1 MGNRLTARDRE
12 AYTAYAFGLISGA
25 FDIIGAED
33 EGFDVN
39 KPVVTVGQTAELV
52 GIHPQT
58 LRQYD
63 RLALIVPQRTAG
75 GARRY
80 SLRDINKLVLTQ
92 HLVIEE
98 SINLSGVSRILRLME
113 ENRQLRRQIR
123 YLKKAKDLR
132 MFAAGANGNVTE
144 VFGDDSPESLEKVR
158 SQIVDRDAAD
168 STVSEFTNPGPG
180 IELID
185 TSDLDIEGVLEAV
198 ISLLPAGMSGQHN

>member
-39 KPVVTVGQTAELV
+39 KPVFTVGQTAELV

-144 VFGDDSPESLEKVR
+144 VFGDDSPVGQMKR
-158 SQIVDRDAAD
+158 
-168 STVSEFTNPGPG
+168 
-180 IELID
+180 ELARRRRA
-185 TSDLDIEGVLEAV
+185 LRMARARGR
-198 ISLLPAGMSGQHN
+198 LLPPGQYSRIQLRITAHTEGPDEG

>member
-39 KPVVTVGQTAELV
+39 KPVFTVGQTAELV
-52 GIHPQT
+52 GI
-58 LRQYD
+58 
-63 RLALIVPQRTAG
+63 
-75 GARRY
+75 RRY

-144 VFGDDSPESLEKVR
+144 VFGDDSPAGQMKR
-158 SQIVDRDAAD
+158 
-168 STVSEFTNPGPG
+168 
-180 IELID
+180 ELARRRRA
-185 TSDLDIEGVLEAV
+185 LRMARARGR
-198 ISLLPAGMSGQHN
+198 LLPPGQYSRIQLRITAHTEGPDEG

>member
-1 MGNRLTARDRE
+1 MGLWE
-12 AYTAYAFGLISGA
+12 TAYAFGLISGA

-39 KPVVTVGQTAELV
+39 KPVFTVGQTAELV

-144 VFGDDSPESLEKVR
+144 VFGDDSPAGQMKR
-158 SQIVDRDAAD
+158 
-168 STVSEFTNPGPG
+168 
-180 IELID
+180 ELARRRRA
-185 TSDLDIEGVLEAV
+185 LRMARARGR
-198 ISLLPAGMSGQHN
+198 LLPPGQYSRIQLRITAHTEGPDEG

>member
-39 KPVVTVGQTAELV
+39 KPVFTVGQTAELV

-144 VFGDDSPESLEKVR
+144 VFGDDSPAGQMKR
-158 SQIVDRDAAD
+158 
-168 STVSEFTNPGPG
+168 
-180 IELID
+180 ELARRRRA
-185 TSDLDIEGVLEAV
+185 LRMARARGRL
-198 ISLLPAGMSGQHN
+198 LLPGQYSRIQLRITAHTEGPDEG